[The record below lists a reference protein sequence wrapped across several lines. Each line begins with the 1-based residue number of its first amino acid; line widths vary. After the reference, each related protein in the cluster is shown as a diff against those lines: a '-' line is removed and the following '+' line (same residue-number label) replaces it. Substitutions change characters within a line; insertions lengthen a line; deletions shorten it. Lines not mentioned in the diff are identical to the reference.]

1 MSRHKIHYE
10 VFNGHNPTAETE
22 RYWKVDV
29 HASPEELQAFAESG
43 YMVREILFQNW
54 VLQQLQDALDELEAA
69 EWAKKRGEVI
79 TACSMFNPANAITN
93 IESAGEIKEHSF

>member
-22 RYWKVDV
+22 RYWEVDV

-43 YMVREILFQNW
+43 YLAREGLFQGEA
-54 VLQQLQDALDELEAA
+54 LQQLRNAPDILE
-69 EWAKKRGEVI
+69 E
-79 TACSMFNPANAITN
+79 
-93 IESAGEIKEHSF
+93 KE

>member
-22 RYWKVDV
+22 RYWEVDV

-43 YMVREILFQNW
+43 YMVRESLFQNEA
-54 VLQQLQDALDELEAA
+54 LQQLQDALDELEQA
-69 EWAKKRGEVI
+69 EWEKRGKGPLRHI
-79 TACSMFNPANAITN
+79 PSLKRG
-93 IESAGEIKEHSF
+93 AGGLFHDT